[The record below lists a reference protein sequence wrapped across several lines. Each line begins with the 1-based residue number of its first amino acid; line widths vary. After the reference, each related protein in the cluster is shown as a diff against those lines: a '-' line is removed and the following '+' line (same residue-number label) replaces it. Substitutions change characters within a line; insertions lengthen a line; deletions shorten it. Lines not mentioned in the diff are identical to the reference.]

1 MRLILELAT
10 KGFVCSL
17 DEEDYDWTSIFD
29 RESDNELDE
38 DEENDEENSQVDED
52 EVRNDFPEREI
63 FEEDDIRLVR
73 EYL

>member
-1 MRLILELAT
+1 MRLILALAT
-10 KGFVCSL
+10 KGFVSSF

-29 RESDNELDE
+29 SENKNENNDDGDNGTEEDMESEQAHE
-38 DEENDEENSQVDED
+38 G
-52 EVRNDFPEREI
+52 EREI